1 MTTPSN
7 IGRPAPTME
16 SSSSNTG
23 RPKTFTYKDPYA
35 MGKTYPMRST
45 TSHVKV
51 SDTPF
56 EPEIMRHLIGKN
68 GNPDK
73 AKVQLTSS
81 AVTFPMTDNKGRNVS
96 VTGHFL
102 QYRGAGGSALIT
114 PGGEVITKMPDAV
127 MKKDMAPSMAR
138 PKAQF
143 EPYSI
148 PLSEMTQPA
157 SNFSHFTFE
166 K

>member
-1 MTTPSN
+1 MSTPSN
-7 IGRPAPTME
+7 TGRPPPTME

-35 MGKTYPMRST
+35 MGKTYPMKST
-45 TSHVKV
+45 TSQVKV

-56 EPEIMRHLIGKN
+56 EPEVMRHLIGKN
-68 GNPDK
+68 GNLDK
-73 AKVQLTSS
+73 AKVQLISS

-96 VTGHFL
+96 ATGHFL
-102 QYRGAGGSALIT
+102 QYRGPGGFALIT

-127 MKKDMAPSMAR
+127 MKKDMAPGMAR
-138 PKAQF
+138 SKVQF
-143 EPYSI
+143 EPHSI
-148 PLSEMTQPA
+148 PSSEMTQPA